1 MYNTPNNKRTYEYES
16 EETTMTN
23 TDTLAVME
31 QPTIMDEYDDLSPPT
46 DDPFFYGW
54 REVLH
59 TSNGT
64 EEWIREPLTLDDVLH
79 PQWGDYIMQ
88 NEEHFLV
95 CNDLY
100 DGLQQHLTHEHHT
113 VLLHDTPI
121 NWEGEVKA
129 LCPDLAVIREVQRR
143 FPKGTF
149 YVRQSK
155 GHVDMVLE
163 VTSRSTRKVDVD
175 GENPV
180 NKVQKYAQ
188 VGVPYYIIVDDA
200 RRKEGYPPAITVYKL
215 QEGKGYQRECA
226 DARGWYWLPSL
237 ALWIGPYQ
245 DWVSWYDEQENK
257 IGTVVEVALAR
268 EQAETRAQQAEVQV
282 RAEAR
287 AREQAEA
294 QIEQLKALLRKA
306 GLE

>member
-1 MYNTPNNKRTYEYES
+1 
-16 EETTMTN
+16 
-23 TDTLAVME
+23 
-31 QPTIMDEYDDLSPPT
+31 
-46 DDPFFYGW
+46 
-54 REVLH
+54 
-59 TSNGT
+59 
-64 EEWIREPLTLDDVLH
+64 
-79 PQWGDYIMQ
+79 MQ

-226 DARGWYWLPSL
+226 DARGWYWIPSL

-268 EQAETRAQQAEVQV
+268 EQAEAQARAEARARQQAETRAQQAEMQARAEIRAREQAETRAQEAEVQA
-282 RAEAR
+282 RAEARAREQAETQARAETR